1 MRNILAQKI
10 QAAVAK
16 AQAAGEL
23 SAGGDP
29 GGIVVEVPRT
39 ASHGDWSTNAAMVL
53 AGVERKPPRALA
65 ETIVRHLEDPE
76 GFLAGIEIAGPG
88 FINFTLSERW
98 WQEVLR
104 RIGRQGPAYGR
115 LSLGR
120 GRRVLLEIGSIN
132 PTGPIH
138 VGHGRVVA
146 VGDALARVLEA
157 AGWEVSREY
166 YVNDAG
172 NQMHTLGRSV
182 LYRYYALYGRQV
194 EFEAN
199 LYQGDY
205 VQTLAGQLREEAKD
219 LYLNLPEAEAVSA
232 IYPWAAARI
241 MDELREDMEAFKVK
255 FDRYFS
261 EQGLYDRG
269 SVNETLGDLRARGHL
284 YEADGAVWFRST
296 TFGDDKD
303 RPLVKSNGEKTYI
316 TPDLAYHRDKYQRG
330 YDLLID
336 VWGADHHGYIP
347 RLKAGLEALGLD
359 PCRLEALL
367 VQMVSLLRDG
377 VPVSMSTR
385 AGEYVTLREVLNE
398 VGVDAARFSYL
409 LRRFDSKLDFD
420 LEMAKRQSNENPVY
434 YVQYAHARISSVFKK
449 AAEEGLA
456 PAKLEDVP
464 LNRLIEPEEGALIK
478 QLASFPDVVEGAAVN
493 LEPHR
498 LTHYLMELAG
508 LFHPYYNRHRFIG
521 EDPGLTQARL
531 FLAACIRQVVANGLG
546 MLGVNAPET
555 M

>member
-1 MRNILAQKI
+1 MKNILSEKI
-10 QAAVAK
+10 QAAVAT
-16 AQAAGEL
+16 ARAAGEL
-23 SAGGDP
+23 SGREFP
-29 GGIVVEVPRT
+29 SGIVVEVPRA

-53 AGVERKPPRALA
+53 AGVEKKPPRAIA
-65 ETIVRHLEDPE
+65 ETLIKHIEDPE
-76 GFLAGIEIAGPG
+76 GYLDKTEIAGPG
-88 FINFTLSERW
+88 FINFTLSGRW

-115 LSLGR
+115 LSLGE

-138 VGHGRVVA
+138 VGHGRVMA

-172 NQMHTLGRSV
+172 NQMQTLGRSV
-182 LYRYYALYGRQV
+182 LYRYLALFGRNV
-194 EFEAN
+194 EFGEN
-199 LYQGDY
+199 FYQGDY
-205 VQTLAGQLREEAKD
+205 VQTLATELRDEVQD
-219 LYLNLPEAEAVSA
+219 RYLNLAEAEAVRA

-241 MDELREDMEAFKVK
+241 MDGLREDMAAFKVT

-261 EQGLYDRG
+261 EQSLYDQG
-269 SVNETLGDLRARGHL
+269 LVEAALADLKTHGHL

-316 TPDLAYHRDKYQRG
+316 TPDLAYHRDKYLRG

-336 VWGADHHGYIP
+336 IWGADHHGYIP
-347 RLKAGLEALGLD
+347 RLKAGIEAMGQD
-359 PCRLEALL
+359 PNKLEALL

-377 VPVSMSTR
+377 EPVSMSTR
-385 AGEYVTLREVLNE
+385 AGEFVTLREVLDE
-398 VGVDAARFSYL
+398 VGADAARFSYL

-420 LEMAKRQSNENPVY
+420 LEVAKRQSSDNPVY

-449 AAEEGLA
+449 AAEEGPD
-456 PAKLEDVP
+456 PAGLEDAP
-464 LNRLIEPEEGALIK
+464 LDRLTEPEEVALIK
-478 QLASFPDVVEGAAVN
+478 HLAAYPDVVEGAAVS

-498 LTHYLMELAG
+498 LTHYLMDLSG

-521 EDPGLTQARL
+521 EDPELSRARL
-531 FLAACIRQVVANGLG
+531 FLAGCIRRVVANGLG
-546 MLGVNAPET
+546 LLGVAAPET

>member
-1 MRNILAQKI
+1 M
-10 QAAVAK
+10 AAVAK

-23 SAGGDP
+23 SAGGVPD
-29 GGIVVEVPRT
+29 GISVEVPRT

-53 AGVERKPPRALA
+53 AGAQKKPPRVLA
-65 ETIVRHLEDPE
+65 ETIVKHLEDSE
-76 GFLAGIEIAGPG
+76 GFLAGTEIAGPG

-104 RIGRQGPAYGR
+104 RIARQGPAYGR
-115 LSLGR
+115 LSLGS

-205 VQTLAGQLREEAKD
+205 IKTMAGQLRDQAKD
-219 LYLNLPEAEAVSA
+219 RYLNLPEAEAVAA

-241 MDELREDMEAFKVK
+241 MDELREDMAAFKVA

-261 EQGLYDRG
+261 EQSLYDRG
-269 SVNETLGDLRARGHL
+269 LVDDTLADLRARGHL
-284 YEADGAVWFRST
+284 YDADGAVWFRST

-316 TPDLAYHRDKYQRG
+316 TPDLAYHRDKFLRG

-359 PCRLEALL
+359 PTRLEALL

-377 VPVSMSTR
+377 APVSMSTR
-385 AGEYVTLREVLNE
+385 AGEYVTLREVVDE
-398 VGVDAARFSYL
+398 VGADAARFSYL

-420 LEMAKRQSNENPVY
+420 LEVAKRQSNENPVY

-456 PAKLEDVP
+456 LAKMEEIP
-464 LNRLIEPEEGALIK
+464 LDRLSEPEEGALIRH
-478 QLASFPDVVEGAAVN
+478 LAAFPDVVEGAAVN

-521 EDPGLTQARL
+521 ENPGLSQARL
-531 FLAACIRQVVANGLG
+531 FLAACVRQVVANGLG